1 MKNKKR
7 ITTNATQDVLE
18 IASIQDDLVVLKNGT
33 VRAVLMVSSI
43 NFALKNQDEQEG
55 IISAFYSFLNS
66 IDYPLQIVIQ
76 SRPLDIDHYLDKLD
90 KLGKQQTNELLRMQ
104 TIDYTQFIR
113 ELLQLQSIMSK
124 KFFVIVPYS
133 VVEDKKKG
141 FFDRAGDLFSAQK
154 VLKIRKKEYEEYRE
168 QLFRRVGHIRSGLE
182 GMGLQSV
189 QLDTSSLIELYYNSY
204 NPEVSKREKLKDID
218 RVRIDDLNN

>member
-7 ITTNATQDVLE
+7 VTSNSTQDILE
-18 IASIQDDLVVLKNGT
+18 IAAIQDNMVILKNGT

-76 SRPLDIDHYLDKLD
+76 SRELDIDNYLDKLD

-104 TIDYTQFIR
+104 TIDYTQFIK
-113 ELLQLQSIMSK
+113 ELLELQSIMSK

-133 VVEDKKKG
+133 VVEGKKKG
-141 FFDRAGDLFSAQK
+141 FFDKTSDLFMAQK
-154 VLKIRKKEYEEYRE
+154 ILKLKKKEYEEYRD
-168 QLFRRVGHIRSGLE
+168 QLFRRAGQIRSGLE
-182 GMGLQSV
+182 GMGIQSA
-189 QLDTSSLIELYYNSY
+189 QLDTASLIELYYNSY
-204 NPEVSKREKLKDID
+204 NPEVSKREKLKDIEQI
-218 RVRIDDLNN
+218 RIDE

>member
-7 ITTNATQDVLE
+7 KTNSAAQEILE
-18 IASIQDDLVVLKNGT
+18 ISSIQDNMVILKNGT

-55 IISAFYSFLNS
+55 IIGAFYSFLNS

-76 SRPLDIDHYLDKLD
+76 SRALDIDQYLDKLD

-104 TIDYTQFIR
+104 TTDYTQFIR

-124 KFFVIVPYS
+124 KFFVVVPYS
-133 VVEDKKKG
+133 VVEVKKKS
-141 FFDRAGDLFSAQK
+141 FFTQASDLFTAQK
-154 VLKIRKKEYEEYRE
+154 VLKIRKKEYEEYKD
-168 QLFRRVGHIRSGLE
+168 QLFRRVGHVRSGLE
-182 GMGLQSV
+182 GMGLQSAP
-189 QLDTSSLIELYYNSY
+189 LDTSSLIELYYNSY
-204 NPEVSKREKLKDID
+204 NTWGRMS
-218 RVRIDDLNN
+218 

>member
-1 MKNKKR
+1 MKNKK
-7 ITTNATQDVLE
+7 IVTTNSTQDILE
-18 IASIQDDLVVLKNGT
+18 IADIKDNMVILKDGT

-66 IDYPLQIVIQ
+66 ISYPLQIVIQ

-90 KLGKQQTNELLRMQ
+90 KLGKQQTNELLRIQ
-104 TIDYTQFIR
+104 TMDYTQFIR

-133 VVEDKKKG
+133 VVEGKKKN
-141 FFDRAGDLFSAQK
+141 FFDKAGDLFSAQGT
-154 VLKIRKKEYEEYRE
+154 LKIKKKEYEDYKD

-182 GMGLQSV
+182 GMSLQSAL
-189 QLDTSSLIELYYNSY
+189 LDTSSLIELYYNSY
-204 NPEVSKREKLKDID
+204 NPEVSKREKLKDIEQV
-218 RVRIDDLNN
+218 RVDD

>member
-7 ITTNATQDVLE
+7 VTNNSTQDILE
-18 IASIQDDLVVLKNGT
+18 IAGIQDNMVILKNGT

-76 SRPLDIDHYLDKLD
+76 SRALDVDQYLDKLD
-90 KLGKQQTNELLRMQ
+90 KIGKQQTNELLRIQ
-104 TIDYTQFIR
+104 TIDYTQFIK
-113 ELLQLQSIMSK
+113 ELLELQSIMSK

-133 VVEDKKKG
+133 MVEGKKKG
-141 FFDRAGDLFSAQK
+141 FFDKTGDLFTAQK
-154 VLKIRKKEYEEYRE
+154 VLKLKKKEYEEYRD
-168 QLFRRVGHIRSGLE
+168 QLFRRVGQIRSGLE
-182 GMGLQSV
+182 GMSLQSA

-204 NPEVSKREKLKDID
+204 NPEVSKREKLKDIEQ
-218 RVRIDDLNN
+218 VRIDE

>member
-7 ITTNATQDVLE
+7 TTTNATQDILE
-18 IASIQDDLVVLKNGT
+18 ISSIKDNMVILRNGT

-76 SRPLDIDHYLDKLD
+76 SRALDIDQYLDKLD

-104 TIDYTQFIR
+104 TVDYTQFIR

-124 KFFVIVPYS
+124 KFFIIVPYS
-133 VVEDKKKG
+133 VVGSKKKG
-141 FFDRAGDLFSAQK
+141 FFDQASELFSAQK
-154 VLKIRKKEYEEYRE
+154 ELKIRKKEYGEYKD
-168 QLFRRVGHIRSGLE
+168 QLFRRVGHIQSGLE
-182 GMGLQSV
+182 SMGLQSAI
-189 QLDTSSLIELYYNSY
+189 LDTSSLIELYYNSY
-204 NPEVSKREKLKDID
+204 NPETSQREKLKDIEQ
-218 RVRIDDLNN
+218 VRIDE